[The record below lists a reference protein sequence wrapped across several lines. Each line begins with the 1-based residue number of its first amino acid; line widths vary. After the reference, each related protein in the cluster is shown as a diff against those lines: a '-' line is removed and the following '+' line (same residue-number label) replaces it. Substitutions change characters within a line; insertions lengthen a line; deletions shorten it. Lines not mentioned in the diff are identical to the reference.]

1 MASQMVMNFT
11 LRPAVKQDAPAIRR
25 LIWRARINPTRLDW
39 RHFTLAVDENGK
51 LLGSGQIKP
60 HRDGT
65 KELASIAVQPEAR
78 HRGIASAIVAHLLAE
93 NPPPLYLICTSP
105 LGVFYQRFGFV
116 ELDVEDMPP
125 ELKANWRLVNW
136 LKRRL
141 FTKMRGVKVMRWG

>member
-1 MASQMVMNFT
+1 MHIIFT

-25 LIWRARINPTRLDW
+25 LIWRVRINPTGLDW
-39 RHFTLAVDENGK
+39 RHFILAVDENGE

-78 HRGIASAIVAHLLAE
+78 QLGIASAIITHLLAE
-93 NPPPLYLICTSP
+93 NTPPLYLICASP
-105 LGVFYQRFGFV
+105 LGVFYQRFGFI
-116 ELDVEDMPP
+116 ELEVEDMPP
-125 ELKANWRLVNW
+125 DLKARWRLVDW